1 MNIVEVK
8 NLTKTFVQ
16 GYTEIK
22 AVDNVS
28 LEVAEGEMLAITGQS
43 GSGKT
48 TLLNLIGGIEEAA
61 EGDIFIDGTDIT
73 VADKDELARI
83 RRQKIGYVFQDFNL
97 IPILTVKEN
106 IIMPLL
112 LDSKKVDKKRFD
124 EIVSYLGLEER
135 LDHLPSQLSGGQ
147 KQRVAIARALIN
159 SPKIILAD
167 EPTGNLD
174 RKMADEIM
182 RLLIDLNKQ
191 GITILLVTHEERYGE
206 MCRRKIV
213 MRDGRTSPDELFEG
227 ER

>member
-8 NLTKTFVQ
+8 NLTKTFAQ
-16 GYTEIK
+16 GYTEIR

-28 LEVAEGEMLAITGQS
+28 FDVAEGEMLAITGQS

-48 TLLNLIGGIEEAA
+48 TLLNLIGGIEEAT
-61 EGDIFIDGTDIT
+61 EGDIFIDGEDIT
-73 VADKDELARI
+73 VAGSDELARI

-112 LDSKKVDKKRFD
+112 LDSKKVDKKRFN
-124 EIVSYLGLEER
+124 EIISYLGLEER

-174 RKMADEIM
+174 RKMANEIM
-182 RLLIDLNKQ
+182 QLLLDLNKK
-191 GITILLVTHEERYGE
+191 GITILLVTHEERYGD
-206 MCRRKIV
+206 MCKRKIV
-213 MRDGRTSPDELFEG
+213 MRDGRAAVGELFKEK
-227 ER
+227 